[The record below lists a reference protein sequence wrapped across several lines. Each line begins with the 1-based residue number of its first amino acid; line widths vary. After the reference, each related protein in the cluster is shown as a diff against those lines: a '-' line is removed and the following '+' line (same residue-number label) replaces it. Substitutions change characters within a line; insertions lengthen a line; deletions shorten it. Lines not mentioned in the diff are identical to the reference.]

1 MLKPTKVFYRLDSW
15 RSGPPCLP
23 SGWATTGGCPYIVRR
38 AVRDATRSFL
48 MLVVLFGGAMNCA
61 QLHAAEPSNKVR
73 IGYPSSAVS
82 TLPFDIAKEKGFYN
96 KAGLDVEY
104 IQMRSALGP
113 QAILNGNIQ
122 FFTSP
127 QSAINAA
134 VAGLPLVVVLSLY
147 RDTPWVLVT
156 TKEIN
161 KAQDL
166 AGKRIAI
173 SDIRSS
179 PYYFARAGLRKLG
192 LEEKQVSL
200 VTTGGTSNSFAT
212 LTTNQ
217 VAGAVLSPPFDEKA
231 VSLGYKKFL
240 FLGDLADIP
249 YVGLFTSQGEIR
261 ANRERIRRTIAAVMN
276 AVDWQKNNRAE
287 AVKMIASRYK
297 ISAGE
302 AERSYDTMVAILSP
316 DGAINMKKVRGYLNL
331 LREERPVAEDLDPEK
346 LVDFSM
352 LPGAR

>member
-1 MLKPTKVFYRLDSW
+1 MTIGFALLFIFLTMFAQ
-15 RSGPPCLP
+15 SG
-23 SGWATTGGCPYIVRR
+23 SE
-38 AVRDATRSFL
+38 
-48 MLVVLFGGAMNCA
+48 
-61 QLHAAEPSNKVR
+61 AAESANKVR

-82 TLPFDIAKEKGFYN
+82 TLPFDIAKEKGFYA

-134 VAGLPLVVVLSLY
+134 VGGLPLVVVLSLY
-147 RDTPWVLVT
+147 RDAPWVLVT
-156 TKEIN
+156 TKEIS

-166 AGKRIAI
+166 IGKRLAI

-179 PYYFARAGLRKLG
+179 PYYFARAGLRKLA
-192 LEEKQVSL
+192 LDEKQVSL
-200 VTTGGTSNSFAT
+200 VTTGGTANSFAT

-240 FLGDLADIP
+240 YLGDLADIP
-249 YVGLFTSQGEIR
+249 YVGLFTSQAEIR
-261 ANRERIRRTIAAVMN
+261 ANRERIRRTIAAVMH
-276 AVDWQKNNRAE
+276 AIDWQKSNRAE
-287 AVKMIASRYK
+287 AVKMIATRYK
-297 ISAGE
+297 ISSAE
-302 AERSYDTMVAILSP
+302 AERSYDTMVAILSA
-316 DGAINMKKVRGYLNL
+316 DGGINMKKVRGYLDL
-331 LREERPVAEDLDPEK
+331 LREERPVADNFDADK

-352 LPGAR
+352 LPGSR

>member
-1 MLKPTKVFYRLDSW
+1 M
-15 RSGPPCLP
+15 CLP
-23 SGWATTGGCPYIVRR
+23 SGRATTQGCPYTADGTGAHSDWKQIRPVLLLLL
-38 AVRDATRSFL
+38 AVLSCTIRNS
-48 MLVVLFGGAMNCA
+48 VS
-61 QLHAAEPSNKVR
+61 HAAEPPQKVR

-82 TLPFDIAKEKGFYN
+82 TLPFDIAKEKGFYV

-113 QAILNGNIQ
+113 QAILNGNIH

-147 RDTPWVLVT
+147 RDSPWVLVT
-156 TKEIN
+156 NKEIG
-161 KAQDL
+161 KAHDL
-166 AGKRIAI
+166 LGKRIAV

-179 PYYFARAGLRKLG
+179 PYYFARAGLRKLAI
-192 LEEKQVSL
+192 EEKQVSL

-249 YVGLFTSQGEIR
+249 YVGLFTSLAEIR
-261 ANRERIRRTIAAVMN
+261 ANRERIRRTIAAVLE
-276 AVDWQKNNRAE
+276 AVAWQKANRSE
-287 AVKMIASRYK
+287 AARMIATRYK
-297 ISAGE
+297 ISPSE
-302 AERSYDTMVAILSP
+302 AERSYDTMTGIFSA
-316 DGAINMKKVRGYLNL
+316 DGAMNMKKVRGYLNL
-331 LREERPVAEDLDPEK
+331 LREERPIPEDLDPEK

-352 LPGAR
+352 LPSAR